1 MPTKTLRE
9 LWIDQLQDL
18 HDAETQ
24 LIEALPKMEKAA
36 THDELKSAFREHLE
50 ETRQHVKRLKEILTK
65 LGAAGNGKKTCKAMK
80 GLVAEGEEMLKEPGS
95 GFVRDVGLIAAAQ
108 RVEHYEIS
116 GYGTAA
122 ALADQLNEPEAK
134 KLLKETL
141 DEEYT
146 ADSKLNKLAMGSW
159 VRDGINEEAQ
169 QRV

>member
-1 MPTKTLRE
+1 MATKTLRE
-9 LWIDQLQDL
+9 LWIDQLHDL

-24 LIEALPKMEKAA
+24 LVKALPKMEKAA
-36 THDELKSAFREHLE
+36 SNEELKHAFHEHLE
-50 ETRQHVKRLKEILTK
+50 ETREHVERLEDILERI
-65 LGAAGNGKKTCKAMK
+65 GAGKNNKSCKAMK
-80 GLVAEGEEMLKEPGS
+80 GLVAEGEEVIKEAKS
-95 GFVRDVGLIAAAQ
+95 GVVRDVGLIAAAQ

-122 ALADQLNEPEAK
+122 ALADQLNEQEAR

-146 ADSKLNKLAMGSW
+146 ADSKLNTLAMGSW
-159 VRDGINEEAQ
+159 VREGINEEAQ

>member
-1 MPTKTLRE
+1 MSTRTLRE

-24 LIEALPKMEKAA
+24 LVNALPKMEQAA
-36 THDELKSAFREHLE
+36 THTELKNAFREHLE
-50 ETRQHVKRLKEILTK
+50 ETREHVQRLDEILSK
-65 LGAAGNGKKTCKAMK
+65 VGAPGNGKTCKAMK
-80 GLVAEGEEMLKEPGS
+80 GLVAEGEEMIREPGS

-122 ALADQLNEPEAK
+122 ALADQLNEQEAK

-159 VRDGINEEAQ
+159 IREGINEEAQ
-169 QRV
+169 QRT